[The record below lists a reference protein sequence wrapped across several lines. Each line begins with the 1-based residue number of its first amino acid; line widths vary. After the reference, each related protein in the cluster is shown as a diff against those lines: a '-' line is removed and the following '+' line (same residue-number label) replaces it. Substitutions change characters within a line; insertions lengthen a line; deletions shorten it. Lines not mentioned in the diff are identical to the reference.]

1 MESIYYIKKTLVI
14 IKPDAVKA
22 GHIGDIIT
30 FLEWSGFNLC
40 YIKKETLTLDKLYKH
55 YEHLKDMSFFKD
67 LLDFMTSGDSVVIVV
82 EGDDVINRVRKLVGA
97 TDPAKADEN
106 IIRSLFGTSITKNA
120 VHASDSILNSE
131 KEIKNLL

>member
-1 MESIYYIKKTLVI
+1 MEKTLVI
-14 IKPDAVKA
+14 IKPDAVKEN
-22 GHIGDIIT
+22 HIGDIIT
-30 FLEWSGFNLC
+30 FLEWSGFNIS
-40 YIKKETLTLDKLYKH
+40 YIKKETLTRDKLHKH
-55 YEHLKDMSFFKD
+55 YEHLKDKSFFND

-82 EGDDVINRVRKLVGA
+82 EGDDIINRVRKLVGA

-106 IIRSLFGTSITKNA
+106 TIRSLFGTSITKNA